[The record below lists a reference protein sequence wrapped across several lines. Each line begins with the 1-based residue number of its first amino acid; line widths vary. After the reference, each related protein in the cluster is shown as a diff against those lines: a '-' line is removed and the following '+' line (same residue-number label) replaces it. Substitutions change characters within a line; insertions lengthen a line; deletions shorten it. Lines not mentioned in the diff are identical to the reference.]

1 MDIKE
6 IVKNGENKTIE
17 FKEIIPNSKKISQ
30 TAVAFANGAGG
41 KILIGITDD
50 RKIVGID
57 EKQDIFK
64 IIDDL
69 NTIIYDSCYPNIN
82 TDIYTENKDNKT
94 ILVIEVFPGNLKPYY
109 IKSMGKENGV
119 YIRVGASN
127 RKASYENVLELE
139 RQRRNITFDEEID
152 WDLEYEDLNLDFL
165 KKKFKENGKDFSEE
179 KLLNL
184 GLIKKDG
191 NDLKVTRGVG
201 IILGLYENTN
211 INCARFKGKTMD
223 IFLDK
228 KEFTGDIFGKIE
240 NIQMFLSNHLN
251 LSSKFENFQRKDILE
266 IPMLALREGIINAI
280 VHRDYSNQGRD
291 IKIGI
296 YDDVVEIVS
305 PGGLPSTL
313 TIEQIYS
320 GRSEIRNRVLARIFK
335 ELNFIEKWGSGINR
349 MINLCKE
356 VNLKVPEIKETGDS
370 IVLTFYRT
378 ENSAGLVPDSAGLVP
393 DSAGLVPDKNN
404 LSETELKVFEII
416 EDRTTRKYIQDKLS
430 FSERMIRK
438 TLNILQEKRLIE
450 KVGKGPA
457 TYYKKIK

>member
-1 MDIKE
+1 LDIKE

>member
-119 YIRVGASN
+119 YIRIGASN

-228 KEFTGDIFGKIE
+228 KEFDGDIFGKIE

>member
-1 MDIKE
+1 MIILEIKDI
-6 IVKNGENKTIE
+6 IKNGESKTIE

-41 KILIGITDD
+41 KIFIGITDD
-50 RKIVGID
+50 RKIIGID
-57 EKQDIFK
+57 ENLDIFK
-64 IIDDL
+64 VIDDL
-69 NTIIYDSCYPNIN
+69 NTIIYDSCCPNIN
-82 TDIYTENKDNKT
+82 TNIYTENKDDKT
-94 ILVIEVFPGNLKPYY
+94 ILIIEIFPGNLKPYY

-127 RKASYENVLELE
+127 RKASYENILELE
-139 RQRRNITFDEEID
+139 RQRRNVTFDEEID
-152 WDLEYEDLNLDFL
+152 WDLDYKNLGLKTL
-165 KKKFKENGKDFSEE
+165 KKTFKENRKEFSEE

-184 GLIKKDG
+184 GLIKKEG
-191 NDLKVTRGVG
+191 NDLKATRGLG
-201 IILGLYENTN
+201 IILGIYENTN

-228 KEFTGDIFGKIE
+228 KEFTGNLFEKIE
-240 NIQMFLSNHLN
+240 NIQMFFENHLN

-335 ELNFIEKWGSGINR
+335 EFNFIEKWGSGINR
-349 MINLCKE
+349 MINLCKNA
-356 VNLKVPEIKETGDS
+356 NLKAPEIKETGDS
-370 IVLTFYRT
+370 VVLIFYR
-378 ENSAGLVPDSAGLVP
+378 AVPDSAGSMP
-393 DSAGLVPDKNN
+393 DSAKLNN
-404 LSETELKVFEII
+404 LSETEKKVFILI
-416 EDRTTRKYIQDKLS
+416 NDKTTRREIQEKLS
-430 FSERMIRK
+430 FSERTIRK
-438 TLNILQEKRLIE
+438 TLNTLQEKGLIE
-450 KVGKGPA
+450 KLGKGPA
-457 TYYKKIK
+457 TYYKKK